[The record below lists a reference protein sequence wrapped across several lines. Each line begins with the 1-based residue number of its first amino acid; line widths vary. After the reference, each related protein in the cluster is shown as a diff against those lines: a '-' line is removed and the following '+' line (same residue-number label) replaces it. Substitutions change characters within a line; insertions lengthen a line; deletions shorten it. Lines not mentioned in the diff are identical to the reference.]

1 MNGTEKRLPHGR
13 FMWIAAAGLLCAA
26 LISLLLGRLNVPI
39 AEAVK
44 ILINRLPF
52 VSIEKTWTDNMENAV
67 INIRLPR
74 IALACMVGCCLS
86 AAGGAYQGVF
96 KNPMASPDILGAS
109 SGAAFGA
116 ALAILLGAPGY
127 MVTLSAFV
135 FGMLTVLTAM
145 LIARRA
151 RGDNVVNLILTG
163 IMLSSLFA
171 AGTSYIKLVADPNN
185 QLPAI
190 TYWLMGSLSGT
201 RHSAVKMAAIP
212 MITGCA
218 VLVLCRWRLNV
229 LTLGDEE
236 ARTMGVNAHR
246 LRGIIIAAATLV
258 AAASIASAGMIGWVG
273 LVVPHMA
280 RKIVGSDY
288 RRLMGASML
297 TGAAFLL
304 IVDDLA
310 RNLLATEIPIGIL
323 TAFIGA
329 PFFIYLI
336 CSRRNGA

>member
-116 ALAILLGAPGY
+116 ALTILLGAPGY
-127 MVTLSAFV
+127 MVTLSAFA
-135 FGMLTVLTAM
+135 FGMLTVLAAM

-258 AAASIASAGMIGWVG
+258 TAASIASAGMIGWVG